1 MVTSVSNTTSA
12 SAVSAT
18 PPIAQ
23 IRAELTAALI
33 AAGVTDA
40 KATDSTPKGF
50 PKDVNWTDAY
60 KMVTKRVEDNNPS
73 TPGTLVLSADM
84 LKKALAGTKTLAEL
98 GVTSLA
104 RYPRGTTVQGALDQL
119 FMNKSNGVLSSALAK
134 GGVYDLSAFP
144 TGTTAYQAFKLI
156 EDPDNPGKVSTA
168 RYAEYKDAYA
178 ALTSLGIT
186 TLQNFPRASTT
197 IDAKNLLEPKA
208 DLMLNMVGV
217 DKSLFKDPN
226 VSSLNALALLTRLPD
241 TINQLNE
248 LPAGMTSSGLAAQA
262 LAAKKLVAMGYD
274 DLSAFA
280 TMSAFKGSGTT
291 ATAGTTANAA
301 NALTAVAALQQVTR
315 SPKAA
320 DLPLPTSTSTE
331 RYFQS
336 TVVTEKK
343 SYGSPVRITK
353 TVLTK
358 PPGERVTPN
367 VLPPTKLVTAAE
379 VLAQNVAYW
388 TKKTV

>member
-1 MVTSVSNTTSA
+1 MVTSVTSTTSTK
-12 SAVSAT
+12 AVGAT

-40 KATDSTPKGF
+40 KSTDSTPKGF
-50 PKDVNWTDAY
+50 PADVNWTDAY
-60 KMVTKRVEDNNPS
+60 KMVTRRVEDNHPA
-73 TPGTLVLSADM
+73 TPGNLVLSPEM

-156 EDPDNPGKVSTA
+156 EDPENPGKVSTA

-186 TLQNFPRASTT
+186 SLQNFPRASTA

-208 DLMLNMVGV
+208 DLMLTMVGV

-226 VSSLNALALLTRLPD
+226 ISSLNGMALLTKLPD
-241 TINQLNE
+241 SIAQFNE
-248 LPAGMTSSGLAAQA
+248 LPTGVTSQGLAAQA

-274 DLSAFA
+274 DLSVFA
-280 TMSAFKGSGTT
+280 GMSAFKTG
-291 ATAGTTANAA
+291 ATPTPLNAV
-301 NALTAVAALQQVTR
+301 NALQQVTR
-315 SPKAA
+315 SPRPA
-320 DLPLPTSTSTE
+320 DLPKPTSVSTE
-331 RYFQS
+331 RFFQS
-336 TVVTEKK
+336 TIVAEKK
-343 SYGSPVRITK
+343 SYGSPVKIVK
-353 TVLTK
+353 SVLTK

-367 VLPPTKLVTAAE
+367 VIPPTRVVTAAE
-379 VLAQNVAYW
+379 VLAANVAYW
-388 TKKTV
+388 TKKLT

>member
-1 MVTSVSNTTSA
+1 MVTSVNSTASVSA
-12 SAVSAT
+12 ASAT

-23 IRAELTAALI
+23 IRTELTAALI

-50 PKDVNWTDAY
+50 PAGVNWTEAY
-60 KMVTKRVEDNNPS
+60 KMVTRRVEDNNPS
-73 TPGTLVLSADM
+73 TPGNLVLSPEM

-98 GVTSLA
+98 GVSSLA

-168 RYAEYKDAYA
+168 RYAEYRDAYA

-186 TLQNFPRASTT
+186 SLQNFPRASTT

-208 DLMLNMVGV
+208 NLMLAMVGV

-226 VSSLNALALLTRLPD
+226 ISSLNGVALLSRLPD
-241 TINQLNE
+241 TINQLNA
-248 LPAGMTSSGLAAQA
+248 LPIGTTSQGLAAQA
-262 LAAKKLVAMGYD
+262 LAARKLVAMGYD
-274 DLSAFA
+274 DLTAFA
-280 TMSAFKGSGTT
+280 NMSAFKTGALPTT
-291 ATAGTTANAA
+291 APTPLNAV
-301 NALTAVAALQQVTR
+301 NALTQVTR
-315 SPKAA
+315 SPKPA
-320 DLPLPTSTSTE
+320 DLPKPTSTSTE
-331 RYFQS
+331 RFFQS
-336 TVVTEKK
+336 TVVAEKK
-343 SYGSPVRITK
+343 SYGSPVKIVK

-367 VLPPTKLVTAAE
+367 ELPPTRVVTAAE
-379 VLAQNVAYW
+379 VLTANIAYW
-388 TKKTV
+388 TKKTA

>member
-1 MVTSVSNTTSA
+1 MVTSVSSTNSA
-12 SAVSAT
+12 SSVSAT

-23 IRAELTAALI
+23 IRSELTAALI

-40 KATDSTPKGF
+40 KATDPTPKGF
-50 PKDVNWTDAY
+50 PADVSWTDAY
-60 KMVTKRVEDNNPS
+60 KMVTRRVEDNNPA
-73 TPGTLVLSADM
+73 TPGNLVLSPEM

-119 FMNKSNGVLSSALAK
+119 FMSKSNGVLSSALAK

-186 TLQNFPRASTT
+186 SLQNFPRASTA

-208 DLMLNMVGV
+208 DLMLSMVGV

-226 VSSLNALALLTRLPD
+226 ISSLNGIALLSRLPD

-248 LPAGMTSSGLAAQA
+248 LPTGTTSQGLAAQA

-280 TMSAFKGSGTT
+280 NMNAFKTG
-291 ATAGTTANAA
+291 ATPTPLNAV
-301 NALTAVAALQQVTR
+301 NALQQVTR
-315 SPKAA
+315 SPAA
-320 DLPLPTSTSTE
+320 SDLPKPTSVSTE

-336 TVVTEKK
+336 TVVEEKK
-343 SYGSPVRITK
+343 SYGSPVRIVK
-353 TVLTK
+353 SVLTK

-367 VLPPTKLVTAAE
+367 VIPPTRVVTAAE
-379 VLAQNVAYW
+379 VLAANVAYW
-388 TKKTV
+388 TKKPT

>member
-1 MVTSVSNTTSA
+1 MVTSVSGTNSTSA
-12 SAVSAT
+12 TSVA

-23 IRAELTAALI
+23 IRTELTAALI

-40 KATDSTPKGF
+40 KTTDAAPKGF
-50 PKDVNWTDAY
+50 PDGVTWSEAY
-60 KMVTKRVEDNNPS
+60 KMVTQRTEDNNPA
-73 TPGTLVLSADM
+73 TPGNLVLSADL

-119 FMNKSNGVLSSALAK
+119 FMNKSNGVLSSALAR

-144 TGTTAYQAFKLI
+144 VGTTAYQAFKLI
-156 EDPDNPGKVSTA
+156 EDPENPGKVSTT

-186 TLQNFPRASTT
+186 SLQNFPRASTA
-197 IDAKNLLEPKA
+197 IEAKNLLEPKA
-208 DLMLNMVGV
+208 ELMLKMVGV
-217 DKSLFKDPN
+217 DKSLFKAPTI
-226 VSSLNALALLTRLPD
+226 SSLNGLALLTKLPD
-241 TINQLNE
+241 SINQLTT
-248 LPAGMTSSGLAAQA
+248 LPTGTTSQALSAQA
-262 LAAKKLVAMGYD
+262 LAAKKLVSMGYD

-280 TMSAFKGSGTT
+280 NMSAFKTG
-291 ATAGTTANAA
+291 ATPTPLNAV
-301 NALTAVAALQQVTR
+301 NALTQVQR
-315 SPKAA
+315 SPTPS
-320 DLPLPTSTSTE
+320 DLPLPASTSTE

-336 TVVTEKK
+336 TAVSEKK
-343 SYGSPVRITK
+343 SYGSPVRIVK

-367 VLPPTKLVTAAE
+367 VLPPTRVVTAAE
-379 VLAQNVAYW
+379 VLTANIAFW
-388 TKKTV
+388 TGKK

>member
-1 MVTSVSNTTSA
+1 MVTSVTSTTSTK
-12 SAVSAT
+12 SVSAT

-33 AAGVTDA
+33 TAGVTDA

-50 PKDVNWTDAY
+50 PDGVNWTEAY
-60 KMVTKRVEDNNPS
+60 KMVTRRVEDNNAS
-73 TPGTLVLSADM
+73 TPGNLVLSPEM

-156 EDPDNPGKVSTA
+156 EDPDNPGKVSTT

-186 TLQNFPRASTT
+186 SLQNFPRASTA

-208 DLMLNMVGV
+208 ELMLKMVGV
-217 DKSLFKDPN
+217 DKSLFKDPSI
-226 VSSLNALALLTRLPD
+226 SSLNGLALLTKLPD
-241 TINQLNE
+241 SINQLNE
-248 LPAGMTSSGLAAQA
+248 LPAGTTSQGLAAQA

-274 DLSAFA
+274 DLSVFA
-280 TMSAFKGSGTT
+280 NMSAFKSTGTT
-291 ATAGTTANAA
+291 PTP
-301 NALTAVAALQQVTR
+301 LTAVNALQQVQR
-315 SPKAA
+315 SPKPS
-320 DLPLPTSTSTE
+320 DLPKPTSTSTD

-336 TVVTEKK
+336 TQSEEKK
-343 SYGSPVRITK
+343 SYGSPVRIVK
-353 TVLTK
+353 SVLTK
-358 PPGERVTPN
+358 PPGERVVPN
-367 VLPPTKLVTAAE
+367 TLPPTRVVTAAE

-388 TKKTV
+388 TKKTT

>member
-1 MVTSVSNTTSA
+1 MVTSVSSTTATSDA
-12 SAVSAT
+12 SAT

-23 IRAELTAALI
+23 IRSELTAALI
-33 AAGVTDA
+33 AAGVSDA

-50 PKDVNWTDAY
+50 PADVNWAEAY

-73 TPGTLVLSADM
+73 TPGNLVLSPEM

-98 GVTSLA
+98 GVTSFA

-144 TGTTAYQAFKLI
+144 VGTPAYQAFKLI
-156 EDPDNPGKVSTA
+156 EDPENPGKVSTT
-168 RYAEYKDAYA
+168 RYAEYKDAYS

-186 TLQNFPRASTT
+186 SLQNFPRASTA
-197 IDAKNLLEPKA
+197 IDAKNLLVPKA
-208 DLMLNMVGV
+208 DLMLTMVGV

-226 VSSLNALALLTRLPD
+226 VSSLNAVALMTKLPD
-241 TINQLNE
+241 SIAQFNK
-248 LPAGMTSSGLAAQA
+248 LPTGMTSEGLAAQA

-280 TMSAFKGSGTT
+280 GMSAFKTGGTT
-291 ATAGTTANAA
+291 PMPLNAV
-301 NALTAVAALQQVTR
+301 NALKQVMR

-320 DLPLPTSTSTE
+320 DLPKPASVSTE
-331 RYFQS
+331 RLFQS
-336 TVVTEKK
+336 TLVEEKK
-343 SYGSPVRITK
+343 SYGSPVKITK
-353 TVLTK
+353 SVLVK
-358 PPGERVTPN
+358 PVSERVIPN
-367 VLPPTKLVTAAE
+367 TIPPTRVVTAAE
-379 VLAQNVAYW
+379 VLAFNVAYW
-388 TKKTV
+388 TKKPA